1 VSTGYLLRILKPT
14 TTRVSR
20 REPGRVTAGDSA
32 EAQIE
37 SGMLDLLSS
46 PVAGSS
52 LPLGAGVLPEI
63 ILALSAAGTAAYLV
77 LGHHDR
83 DNDTFDWLAAGLA
96 LSWRRP
102 VRRGEV
108 LIGRARLRD
117 VRRSTLHLAV
127 ETSAAATGEVL
138 MTGELEFVPVREG
151 RALRLSDGMLA
162 FEGPSPEAAR
172 TCFSAHTG
180 GRVARLLLALRGAL
194 HRLCSRS
201 APGARAL

>member
-1 VSTGYLLRILKPT
+1 M
-14 TTRVSR
+14 
-20 REPGRVTAGDSA
+20 TAGDSA